1 MAQAPTK
8 PGIPPDPNAGKNIH
22 GQPNP
27 PPPPD
32 EPRQPHPATRE
43 QVNLHGQPPQPNMAP
58 PVAAQSGLGDNTR
71 AEMEAGRAN
80 LAQYNRRDTAEH
92 EAGRRALEQRADR
105 TNPRE

>member
-1 MAQAPTK
+1 
-8 PGIPPDPNAGKNIH
+8 
-22 GQPNP
+22 
-27 PPPPD
+27 
-32 EPRQPHPATRE
+32 
-43 QVNLHGQPPQPNMAP
+43 MAP